1 MREFLIVATVSSV
14 TLVGV
19 LIYFLLGTVRAAL
32 SSHEREE

>member
-1 MREFLIVATVSSV
+1 MSGFLIVATVSSV
-14 TLVGV
+14 TLLGL